1 MIKIFLDDIR
11 VPQDDSWIIVKSY
24 SEFIDLIIIYE
35 FNLISE
41 ISLDHDLGLQ
51 DETEKTGYDV
61 AKWLVDYS
69 LDHNVFLPLI
79 RVHSANPV
87 GAKNIMSLINGYL
100 ISNNL
105 NPTCIS
111 HVVQLKRN
119 IKLNFE

>member
-11 VPQDDSWIIVKSY
+11 VPQDDSWVVIKSY
-24 SEFIDLIIIYE
+24 SEFIDFIITHE

-41 ISLDHDLGLQ
+41 ISLDHDLGLI
-51 DETEKTGYDV
+51 DETEKTGHDV
-61 AKWLVDYS
+61 AKWLIEYS
-69 LDHNVFLPLI
+69 LDNEVSLPLI

-87 GAKNIMSLINGYL
+87 GCKNIISLINGYL

-119 IKLNFE
+119 IKLNFD

>member
-11 VPQDDSWIIVKSY
+11 VPQDDSWVIVKSY
-24 SEFIDLIIIYE
+24 LEFVDFIITHKW
-35 FNLISE
+35 NLISE
-41 ISLDHDLGLQ
+41 ISLDHDLGL
-51 DETEKTGYDV
+51 EGENEKTGYDV
-61 AKWLVDYS
+61 AKWLVNYS
-69 LDHNVFLPLI
+69 LDRNVLLPLI

-100 ISNNL
+100 ISNDL

-119 IKLNFE
+119 IKLNFD